1 VEHDKPPD
9 AEGDPSMNEVEVVV
23 VIVVVIVVM
32 EAESWVDDSS
42 THDSAVDCCSCDC
55 GGDCGGSY
63 ALEPFESATTV
74 ATTLSAI
81 PELSS
86 FLESSTLT
94 PFSTPLKIFLA
105 LIHPF

>member
-1 VEHDKPPD
+1 MEHDKPPD

-32 EAESWVDDSS
+32 EAESDAMGV
-42 THDSAVDCCSCDC
+42 T
-55 GGDCGGSY
+55 
-63 ALEPFESATTV
+63 LEPSESVAAV
-74 ATTLSAI
+74 ATALYTI

-86 FLESSTLT
+86 FLKSSTLT

-105 LIHPF
+105 LIHPL

>member
-32 EAESWVDDSS
+32 EAESD
-42 THDSAVDCCSCDC
+42 AM
-55 GGDCGGSY
+55 GA
-63 ALEPFESATTV
+63 ALEPSESAAAV
-74 ATTLSAI
+74 ATALSAI

-105 LIHPF
+105 LIHPL

>member
-9 AEGDPSMNEVEVVV
+9 AEGDPSMNEVEIVV

-32 EAESWVDDSS
+32 EAESD
-42 THDSAVDCCSCDC
+42 AI
-55 GGDCGGSY
+55 GA
-63 ALEPFESATTV
+63 ALEPSEFATAV
-74 ATTLSAI
+74 ATALSAI
-81 PELSS
+81 PELFS

-105 LIHPF
+105 LIHPL

>member
-42 THDSAVDCCSCDC
+42 THDSASM
-55 GGDCGGSY
+55 
-63 ALEPFESATTV
+63 T
-74 ATTLSAI
+74 
-81 PELSS
+81 
-86 FLESSTLT
+86 
-94 PFSTPLKIFLA
+94 
-105 LIHPF
+105 HPPMTRL

>member
-9 AEGDPSMNEVEVVV
+9 AEGDPSMNEVEAIV

-32 EAESWVDDSS
+32 EAEFD
-42 THDSAVDCCSCDC
+42 AM
-55 GGDCGGSY
+55 GA
-63 ALEPFESATTV
+63 ALEPSESTAAV
-74 ATTLSAI
+74 ATALSAI

-94 PFSTPLKIFLA
+94 PFSTPLKFFLA
-105 LIHPF
+105 LIHPL

>member
-1 VEHDKPPD
+1 
-9 AEGDPSMNEVEVVV
+9 MNEVEVVV

-32 EAESWVDDSS
+32 EAESD
-42 THDSAVDCCSCDC
+42 AM
-55 GGDCGGSY
+55 GA
-63 ALEPFESATTV
+63 ALEPSESAAAV
-74 ATTLSAI
+74 ATPLSTI

-105 LIHPF
+105 LIHPL

>member
-1 VEHDKPPD
+1 
-9 AEGDPSMNEVEVVV
+9 MNEVEVVV

-32 EAESWVDDSS
+32 EAESDAMGV
-42 THDSAVDCCSCDC
+42 
-55 GGDCGGSY
+55 
-63 ALEPFESATTV
+63 ALEPSEYAAAITT
-74 ATTLSAI
+74 ALSAI

-105 LIHPF
+105 L

>member
-1 VEHDKPPD
+1 MQVEHDKPPD
-9 AEGDPSMNEVEVVV
+9 AEGDPSMNEVKVVV

-32 EAESWVDDSS
+32 EGKSDAMG
-42 THDSAVDCCSCDC
+42 A
-55 GGDCGGSY
+55 
-63 ALEPFESATTV
+63 ALEPSKSVIVV
-74 ATTLSAI
+74 ATTLSTI

-105 LIHPF
+105 LIHPL

>member
-9 AEGDPSMNEVEVVV
+9 AEGDPSMNEVEAIV

-32 EAESWVDDSS
+32 EAEFD
-42 THDSAVDCCSCDC
+42 AM
-55 GGDCGGSY
+55 GA
-63 ALEPFESATTV
+63 ALEPFESMVAIAT
-74 ATTLSAI
+74 ALSAI

-94 PFSTPLKIFLA
+94 PFSTPLKFFLA
-105 LIHPF
+105 LIHPL